1 MLYVFRPHTIV
12 GRILS
17 KTTKINVCLILK
29 KKDKVKSANKF
40 SIFGLKLSGW
50 LGYPTRQPERKI
62 VTVHHVVEEELST
75 QPTIILF
82 FAGCFD
88 RGKIFWGVTALF
100 PQRACLFVMV
110 YSRGHARD
118 QGVCGAGSHK
128 HLYFHS
134 QHGFQNHL
142 HRYQVSFIDEIRG
155 YS

>member
-1 MLYVFRPHTIV
+1 MF
-12 GRILS
+12 
-17 KTTKINVCLILK
+17 NFE

-50 LGYPTRQPERKI
+50 LGYPTRRPERKI

>member
-1 MLYVFRPHTIV
+1 MVGLAMTEISMNENPLEFIFLNRWIYFLSYASNVFF
-12 GRILS
+12 L
-17 KTTKINVCLILK
+17 L
-29 KKDKVKSANKF
+29 
-40 SIFGLKLSGW
+40 
-50 LGYPTRQPERKI
+50 LGHPTRQSDREFA
-62 VTVHHVVEEELST
+62 TVAHHVVEEELST

-88 RGKIFWGVTALF
+88 RGQIFWGVTALF

-142 HRYQVSFIDEIRG
+142 HRYQVSILYWG
-155 YS
+155 HL

>member
-1 MLYVFRPHTIV
+1 MTTGLAIIEV
-12 GRILS
+12 S
-17 KTTKINVCLILK
+17 KNE
-29 KKDKVKSANKF
+29 NH
-40 SIFGLKLSGW
+40 LKLQSRNY
-50 LGYPTRQPERKI
+50 LVLHMLQFLFVFSSSICNQMFLQENRPCVSCRRRTKY
-62 VTVHHVVEEELST
+62 
-75 QPTIILF
+75 PTIILF

-88 RGKIFWGVTALF
+88 RGQIFWGVTALF

>member
-1 MLYVFRPHTIV
+1 MITHLLRSIEKNTNKNCRNSFVLVYTVLCSPQ
-12 GRILS
+12 RIFLLLFIS
-17 KTTKINVCLILK
+17 QHFLPRYQI
-29 KKDKVKSANKF
+29 
-40 SIFGLKLSGW
+40 
-50 LGYPTRQPERKI
+50 RQSDREFA
-62 VTVHHVVEEELST
+62 TVHHVVEEELST

-88 RGKIFWGVTALF
+88 RGQIFWGVTALF

-142 HRYQVSFIDEIRG
+142 HRYQVSILYWG
-155 YS
+155 HL